1 MDRGPG
7 CRVTYEIDVRSRSTV
22 SSTCFDQ
29 LVQAGEKK
37 DINSEHAVRS
47 EAVSHVGV
55 ISG

>member
-1 MDRGPG
+1 MDRGLG

-22 SSTCFDQ
+22 CFDQ